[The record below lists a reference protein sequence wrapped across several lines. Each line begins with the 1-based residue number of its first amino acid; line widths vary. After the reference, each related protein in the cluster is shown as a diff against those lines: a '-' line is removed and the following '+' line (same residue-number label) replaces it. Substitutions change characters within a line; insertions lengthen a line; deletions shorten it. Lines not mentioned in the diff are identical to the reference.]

1 MSLELNEED
10 GLREVHK
17 FIAYVEEAS
26 EDYNRAEDWQRQ
38 IWRRFIERGGWEG
51 YLRGMGGLD

>member
-17 FIAYVEEAS
+17 FIAYVEEAT
-26 EDYNRAEDWQRQ
+26 EDYNRAEEWQRAV
-38 IWRRFIERGGWEG
+38 WRMFIEDGGWEG
-51 YLRGMGGLD
+51 YLRRMGGAE